1 MCRNFLRI
9 DRGTFGVLL
18 EMIRD
23 VGGQSGTKNMRLE
36 EIGVG
41 FLYTVAQHKKKNRM
55 IGAYFYRSG
64 ESVNRQFHAC
74 LKAILKLHVVLLKK
88 PSPIAED
95 CEDDRWK
102 YFKNCLGALDGTM
115 IYVNVP
121 TADQSKYRI
130 RKGNLTTNVLG
141 VCSVEMEF
149 IYVLL
154 GWEGSAHDGRILRDA
169 ISRPNGLK
177 VPKGY
182 YYLCDGYTN
191 GDRFLASFRGHL
203 YHLKEWN
210 SGPHRP
216 QTAEEYFNLSY
227 PQARNVIG
235 RCFGLLKGRWG
246 ILRSPSWFSLQTHGR
261 IVLACAL
268 LHNLV
273 KRYMSPESS
282 DDDELYE
289 EIESD
294 GDESDDDDDDE
305 LEYISPLMMDE
316 STASGCAIGVAS
328 GGTSEGGRGKNKRFW
343 TKEEDNVLVAALSDM
358 NVDPH

>member
-1 MCRNFLRI
+1 MYNLNRMIRESDTMCRNFLRI

-23 VGGQSGTKNMRLE
+23 VGGLSGTKNMRLE
-36 EIGVG
+36 EIVAG
-41 FLYTVAQHKKKNRM
+41 FLYTVAHHKKNRM
-55 IGAYFYRSG
+55 IGAHFYRSG
-64 ESVNRQFHAC
+64 ESVSRQFHAC
-74 LKAILKLHVVLLKK
+74 LMAILKLHVVLLKK
-88 PSPIAED
+88 PTPIPED

-121 TADQSKYRI
+121 TADRSKYRT

-141 VCSVEMEF
+141 VCSPEMEF
-149 IYVLL
+149 IYVLP

-177 VPKGY
+177 VPKGC
-182 YYLCDGYTN
+182 YYLCDGGYTN
-191 GDRFLASFRGHL
+191 GDGFLAPFRGHL

-216 QTAEEYFNLSY
+216 QTAEEYFNLRHA
-227 PQARNVIG
+227 QARNVIE

-273 KRYMSPESS
+273 KRYMSPESF

-294 GDESDDDDDDE
+294 GDESDDDE
-305 LEYISPLMMDE
+305 VEYI
-316 STASGCAIGVAS
+316 
-328 GGTSEGGRGKNKRFW
+328 TSINVTDSWTDKRNSLAQSMFNNW
-343 TKEEDNVLVAALSDM
+343 RARNRID
-358 NVDPH
+358 